1 MTFAKQIFGRGS
13 TQTDHNKKSR
23 HFSNPKK
30 TKPKKQYQLPLDSYL
45 ACCRRNQIKK
55 ASGIVHPKS
64 IQFMVSYFNP
74 DRLVV
79 RTLRCGRSSLGSNLG
94 LNREFLAED
103 INGRGS
109 TQIYHQKQLTL
120 LKSMKK

>member
-1 MTFAKQIFGRGS
+1 M
-13 TQTDHNKKSR
+13 
-23 HFSNPKK
+23 
-30 TKPKKQYQLPLDSYL
+30 
-45 ACCRRNQIKK
+45 
-55 ASGIVHPKS
+55 S

-79 RTLRCGRSSLGSNLG
+79 RTLRCARSSLGANPG
-94 LNREFLAED
+94 LDGEFLANE

-120 LKSMKK
+120 LNP

>member
-13 TQTDHNKKSR
+13 TQTDHNKKKQTLLKS
-23 HFSNPKK
+23 KK
-30 TKPKKQYQLPLDSYL
+30 TKPKRQYQLPLDSYL

-79 RTLRCGRSSLGSNLG
+79 RTLRCARSSLGANPG
-94 LNREFLAED
+94 LDGEFLANE

>member
-23 HFSNPKK
+23 YFSNPKK
-30 TKPKKQYQLPLDSYL
+30 TKPEKQYQWPLDGYL
-45 ACCRRNQIKK
+45 ACCRRNQIEK
-55 ASGIVHPKS
+55 ASGIVHSMS

-79 RTLRCGRSSLGSNLG
+79 RTLRCARSSLGANPG
-94 LNREFLAED
+94 LDGEFLANE

-120 LKSMKK
+120 LNP